1 MTEDSRSSFLTT
13 AHKATQD
20 CLNRDQTSTLLLA
33 EMTEIGRKPC
43 KIENIHFNL
52 KIFLHHDY
60 FLEQTIM
67 KQERNPKTHTTQ
79 MDTELETMGETS
91 DMKTSMTMTLI
102 LEQEEQE
109 IRTGW
114 M

>member
-1 MTEDSRSSFLTT
+1 MTKDSRSSFQTT

-20 CLNRDQTSTLLLA
+20 CLNRDPTSTLLRA
-33 EMTEIGRKPC
+33 EMTEIGHKPC
-43 KIENIHFNL
+43 KISIFFNL
-52 KIFLHHDY
+52 HIFDHHD
-60 FLEQTIM
+60 FFPEQTIM
-67 KQERNPKTHTTQ
+67 KHERNPKTRTTI

-91 DMKTSMTMTLI
+91 DMKTSMTMTQI
-102 LEQEEQE
+102 LEQEEQG